1 MIRSRLA
8 RLSDSPLL
16 RGRVHQSLWLEVVLV
31 ATGASALMAVLA
43 GAVVLW
49 QGARML
55 ERDARDL
62 ERQLSVGLTSDQP
75 LYNLQRQLQ
84 MITATQPQETSALVV
99 DQRGIVL
106 AASNNALVGQSLAT
120 VLTMPRQGP
129 LRHLFADCPS
139 ASALLACLS
148 RDAQQFQGPLP
159 WIGGET
165 LSSRRQYPLALEGNR
180 RFVDHATLITV
191 IDASQAG
198 PEALRFMVWVFLA
211 GLLPLV
217 AGCVGLML
225 RLRQRLIPQLLQ
237 LAQVDSLSGIFNRG
251 AFLETAADLLQR
263 AEPAGVPVSLAL
275 IDVDHFK
282 QINDTYGHDAGD
294 EVIRR
299 VAAVLRGSIRSNDLV
314 GRLGG
319 DEFVILVQLPAED
332 AMAMLQRTLSQVSGH
347 DMELSAAP
355 QLRVTLSIGVASNGG
370 PGGYGLSELLSGADA
385 ALYVAKDRGRA
396 QVVNLELE
404 AQGGRFRATA
414 RELPG
419 EWQVHGA

>member
-8 RLSDSPLL
+8 LLGTAPLL
-16 RGRVHQSLWLEVVLV
+16 QGRVNRSLWLEVILV

-43 GAVVLW
+43 GALVLS

-55 ERDARDL
+55 QSVAQDL
-62 ERQLSVGLTSDQP
+62 QRQLSVGLTSYQP
-75 LYNLQRQLQ
+75 MYNLQRQLQ
-84 MITATQPQETSALVV
+84 QITSTRPQETSALVV

-106 AASNNALVGQSLAT
+106 AASNNALVGLPLAS
-120 VLTMPRQGP
+120 VLAMPRQKP
-129 LRHLFADCPS
+129 LRQLFADCPS

-148 RDAQQFQGPLP
+148 REAHQFQGALP

-180 RFVDHATLITV
+180 RFGDQATLITV
-191 IDASQAG
+191 IDASEAG
-198 PEALRFMVWVFLA
+198 PDALRFMVWVFLA

-225 RLRQRLIPQLLQ
+225 RLRHRLIPQLLE
-237 LAQVDSLSGIFNRG
+237 LAQVDSLSGIFNRA
-251 AFLETAADLLQR
+251 AFLETAADLLRR
-263 AEPAGVPVSLAL
+263 AEPEGAPMTLAL

-282 QINDTYGHDAGD
+282 GINDTYGHDAGD
-294 EVIRR
+294 QVIRR
-299 VAAVLRGSIRSNDLV
+299 VADVLRASVRSNDLV

-319 DEFVILVQLPAED
+319 DEFVILVQLPAEG
-332 AMAMLQRTLSQVSGH
+332 AMAMLRRTLAQVSGH
-347 DMELSAAP
+347 DMEVGADQP
-355 QLRVTLSIGVASNGG
+355 VRVSLSIGAASSAG
-370 PGGYGLSELLSGADA
+370 PGGFRLSELMSSADA

-404 AQGGRFRATA
+404 AQGTRVAPAPRPLT
-414 RELPG
+414 G
-419 EWQVHGA
+419 EWQVRGI